1 MTSDDTLADL
11 PGPQVPAT
19 TRYHPKVGLALG
31 GGVARGWAHIG
42 VIRAMERH
50 GLKPDIIAGTSIGAL
65 VGGAYLAGH
74 LDTLED
80 WARSLTKRRLL
91 GYLDF
96 NLGGS
101 GFFAGNRL
109 SKLMERSFGHILI
122 EDLDRTFIAV
132 TAELAT
138 AHEIWLREG
147 PLIEAIKASYALPG
161 VFPPAFRDNRW
172 LIDGALVNPVP
183 VSVCRA
189 FGARLVIAVGLQT
202 DAFGKSNLEEGSR
215 LQEDDNGNGPD
226 NGNGDTSLLS
236 LTETLKLKPRRM
248 IMRQL
253 FGTSRSAPG
262 IGTVML
268 GALNIVMDRLG
279 RSRMAGD
286 PPDVL
291 VAPRVGHISLLD
303 FDRAAESI
311 RLGEEA
317 FEEQLPRLEEAMLIL
332 S

>member
-1 MTSDDTLADL
+1 MASDILQASEGSE
-11 PGPQVPAT
+11 PEGAPPY
-19 TRYHPKVGLALG
+19 RPKIGLALG

-42 VIRAMERH
+42 VIRAMERY

-65 VGGAYLAGH
+65 VGGAYLADH

-80 WARSLTKRRLL
+80 WARSLNKRRILS
-91 GYLDF
+91 YLDF
-96 NLGGS
+96 SFGGS
-101 GFFAGNRL
+101 GFFGGAQL
-109 SKLMERSFGHILI
+109 AKLMERSFGDVKI
-122 EDLDRTFIAV
+122 ENMERTFIAV

-138 AHEIWLREG
+138 AHEIWIREG
-147 PLIEAIKASYALPG
+147 SLVDAIKASYALPG
-161 VFPPAFRDNRW
+161 VFPPVMRNNRW

-189 FGARLVIAVGLQT
+189 FGARLVIAVSLQS
-202 DAFGKSNLEEGSR
+202 DAFGKSNLEEGRR
-215 LQEDDNGNGPD
+215 LQEEENGNG
-226 NGNGDTSLLS
+226 NGNGDDHLSFAESL
-236 LTETLKLKPRRM
+236 KAKPRNL

-253 FGTSRSAPG
+253 FGTGHAAPG
-262 IGTVML
+262 VGTVML

-291 VAPRVGHISLLD
+291 MTPRVGHISLLD

-311 RLGEEA
+311 QLGEEA
-317 FEEQLPRLEEAMLIL
+317 FEEQLPRLEEALAIL